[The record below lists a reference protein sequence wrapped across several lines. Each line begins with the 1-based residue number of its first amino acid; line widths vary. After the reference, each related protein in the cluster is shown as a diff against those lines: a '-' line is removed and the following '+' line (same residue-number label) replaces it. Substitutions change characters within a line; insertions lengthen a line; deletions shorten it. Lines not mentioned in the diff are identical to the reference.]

1 MRLDFGTYPKGNRV
15 PQHLKHCGDVIG
27 VFWTLCV
34 CVCVCVPRPL
44 RRQTS
49 ILWSLGSNAFSELR
63 SKVGCDICGYVW
75 FFGGVCVGC
84 GVCGRVFVYLCV
96 VVCVCMVC
104 VVCVYVYD
112 VKYVCICG
120 VWEVCVGG
128 VVLGGSVGV
137 YMYGVCDVWCV

>member
-1 MRLDFGTYPKGNRV
+1 MYFSCL
-15 PQHLKHCGDVIG
+15 VIIS
-27 VFWTLCV
+27 LCV
-34 CVCVCVPRPL
+34 CVCVCVC
-44 RRQTS
+44 
-49 ILWSLGSNAFSELR
+49 
-63 SKVGCDICGYVW
+63 VCDICGYVW